1 VDVRPPGFSGT
12 TAGLRRRRRGGT
24 IAVPIERIPVFA
36 IAVRFDLT
44 DEAAAGRFDDL
55 VAATVPGI
63 LAEEEGTLVYTPHR
77 VDGEPLARLF
87 YEVYRDRAAH
97 AAHEARP
104 ATAAFLEQV
113 NGLVSAVRAE
123 FLVPADEG

>member
-1 VDVRPPGFSGT
+1 M
-12 TAGLRRRRRGGT
+12 
-24 IAVPIERIPVFA
+24 FA

-44 DEAAAGRFDDL
+44 DETAAARFDAL
-55 VAATVPGI
+55 VAETVPGI

-87 YEVYRDRAAH
+87 YEVYRDRDAH

-104 ATAAFLEQV
+104 ATAAFLDQV
-113 NGLVSAVRAE
+113 RGLVGAVRAE
-123 FLVPADEG
+123 FLLPADGA

>member
-1 VDVRPPGFSGT
+1 M
-12 TAGLRRRRRGGT
+12 
-24 IAVPIERIPVFA
+24 FA

-44 DEAAAGRFDDL
+44 DEPAAARFDEL

-63 LAEEEGTLVYTPHR
+63 LAEEEGTLVYSPYR

-87 YEVYRDRAAH
+87 HEVYRDRDAH

-113 NGLVSAVRAE
+113 RGLVSGVRAE
-123 FLVPADEG
+123 FLVPLDEG